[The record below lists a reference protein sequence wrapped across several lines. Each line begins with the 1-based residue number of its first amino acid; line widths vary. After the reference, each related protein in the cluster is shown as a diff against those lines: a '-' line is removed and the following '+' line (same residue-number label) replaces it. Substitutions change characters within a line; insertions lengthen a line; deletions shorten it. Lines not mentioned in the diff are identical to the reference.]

1 MKLTIDLENT
11 VQKLPDGKLL
21 LDPFTEG
28 NALVL
33 VCAKEDTG
41 EEHSFWFN
49 HTEVV
54 SPNDHTALQEL
65 LDRATVL
72 ICHNAQ
78 HELIWLWE
86 CGFNYD
92 GPVFDTM
99 LVDYVL
105 QRGVKQP
112 LSLEA
117 VAERYQQSNQKMST
131 LTEYLGKGIS
141 VDAIPKDELLQYC
154 MQDVRTTQELAS
166 NLRRKMFEEQYGS
179 FEPILQLTNEM
190 CVLLTRI
197 YQRGFTVDR
206 AALEQVREEFT
217 NERDTIVKE
226 LELQV
231 HKLMG
236 DTPINLSS
244 PEQLS
249 MVIYSRKP
257 KDKSTWPT
265 HFSRYMKKPEVDAA
279 VKANSDLV
287 YQTSMF
293 QCKACFGHGYTIAR
307 KKDGSLG
314 KAKRKCKEC
323 DTKGVVFVDT
333 QKVAGLKFNVR
344 SASFV
349 AAHGFKTDK
358 KTLTY
363 LEKIAMSNN
372 MHEAVDFL
380 SKVRRLSALDTYISA
395 FVDGINTF
403 TKSDKRLHVRMTQHR
418 TSTGR
423 LASDSP
429 NLHNMPRG
437 NTFPIKRVFVSRWDG
452 GSVIEA
458 DFAQLEFRVAAQLS
472 GDETATDE
480 INNNFDVH
488 SYTASVITEAGQ
500 PVTRQQAKEHT
511 FAPLFGATGFGRTP
525 AEARY
530 YENFLVKYRGIA
542 QWHGSLAKEVMQK
555 GYVTTPSGRQFA
567 FPDAKRLPSG
577 GITGFTMVKNYPVQS
592 AATDI
597 VQTTLLLLEK
607 NMRLRNLRSILV
619 NSVHDNAVIDVYPQE
634 EKAVLSVI
642 NDTVDTLPSEIYG
655 RFNMKLHVPL
665 EVETKVG
672 KNWMEMQEM
681 T

>member
-1 MKLTIDLENT
+1 
-11 VQKLPDGKLL
+11 
-21 LDPFTEG
+21 
-28 NALVL
+28 
-33 VCAKEDTG
+33 
-41 EEHSFWFN
+41 
-49 HTEVV
+49 
-54 SPNDHTALQEL
+54 
-65 LDRATVL
+65 
-72 ICHNAQ
+72 
-78 HELIWLWE
+78 
-86 CGFNYD
+86 
-92 GPVFDTM
+92 
-99 LVDYVL
+99 
-105 QRGVKQP
+105 
-112 LSLEA
+112 
-117 VAERYQQSNQKMST
+117 
-131 LTEYLGKGIS
+131 
-141 VDAIPKDELLQYC
+141 
-154 MQDVRTTQELAS
+154 
-166 NLRRKMFEEQYGS
+166 
-179 FEPILQLTNEM
+179 
-190 CVLLTRI
+190 
-197 YQRGFTVDR
+197 
-206 AALEQVREEFT
+206 
-217 NERDTIVKE
+217 
-226 LELQV
+226 
-231 HKLMG
+231 
-236 DTPINLSS
+236 
-244 PEQLS
+244 
-249 MVIYSRKP
+249 
-257 KDKSTWPT
+257 
-265 HFSRYMKKPEVDAA
+265 
-279 VKANSDLV
+279 
-287 YQTSMF
+287 MF
-293 QCKACFGHGYTIAR
+293 QCKACFGHGYTFAR

-314 KAKRKCKEC
+314 KARRKCKGC

-372 MHEAVDFL
+372 MHEATDFL

-500 PVTRQQAKEHT
+500 SVTRQQAKEHT

-542 QWHGSLAKEVMQK
+542 QWHGSLANEVMQK
-555 GYVTTPSGRQFA
+555 GYVTTSSGRQFA